1 MSRRLLLDD
10 THNASRQIRLP
21 SQGNC
26 LLLEGI
32 IFNVFEAVFHKNISQ
47 AAQHCIS
54 AACYIATLPIVS
66 FYARN
71 KNQWWYVRKIKAYV
85 T

>member
-32 IFNVFEAVFHKNISQ
+32 IFNVFEAVFHKIFPR
-47 AAQHCIS
+47 QHS
-54 AACYIATLPIVS
+54 IVS
-66 FYARN
+66 
-71 KNQWWYVRKIKAYV
+71 VLLV